1 MSQLLG
7 EDGAPLLGFLDESA
21 GEGAPA
27 VLVIQEWWG
36 VNEQVKGIVRR
47 LASEGFLAF
56 AVDLYRGK
64 VTKDAAEAAE
74 LMQALDSKAALVDLG
89 AAVRA
94 LLLRSQGRLGVLG
107 FCMGGGY
114 ALATAAHHQEVK
126 AVVAFYG
133 IPSAALADV
142 SHISAKVLGHY
153 ATRDRSVTPE
163 RVDALERRLR
173 AAGVQETLYR
183 YEADHA
189 FANEQRPTV
198 YAPEAA
204 QLAWQRTLA
213 FFHTELGG
221 RPAKG

>member
-74 LMQALDSKAALVDLG
+74 L
-89 AAVRA
+89 
-94 LLLRSQGRLGVLG
+94 
-107 FCMGGGY
+107 
-114 ALATAAHHQEVK
+114 
-126 AVVAFYG
+126 
-133 IPSAALADV
+133 
-142 SHISAKVLGHY
+142 
-153 ATRDRSVTPE
+153 
-163 RVDALERRLR
+163 
-173 AAGVQETLYR
+173 
-183 YEADHA
+183 
-189 FANEQRPTV
+189 
-198 YAPEAA
+198 
-204 QLAWQRTLA
+204 
-213 FFHTELGG
+213 
-221 RPAKG
+221 